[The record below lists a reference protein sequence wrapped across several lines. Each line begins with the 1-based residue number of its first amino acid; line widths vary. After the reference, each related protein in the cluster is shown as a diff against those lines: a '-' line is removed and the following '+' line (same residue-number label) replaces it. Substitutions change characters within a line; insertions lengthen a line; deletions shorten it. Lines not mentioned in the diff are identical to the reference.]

1 MATKKTQKTQKS
13 EPATPHITL
22 VNQVLTGD
30 LGKKLKLESISSKL
44 ASTEYN
50 PDQFPGLVLRIKN
63 PKASMLLFSSGKLV
77 CAGTKSMED
86 ANKAVNTAIKSLNK
100 LGYKIAA
107 NPELKVQNMVFY
119 GNLGFTLN
127 LNNLVM
133 KLDNTE
139 YEPEQF
145 PGLVYKITDPV
156 ASFLIFS
163 NGKIVVAGTK
173 SRETVEKAVEKLL
186 ATLKKVM

>member
-1 MATKKTQKTQKS
+1 MATKKPQKTSKS
-13 EPATPHITL
+13 EAKPQITL

-44 ASTEYN
+44 SSTEYN

-63 PKASMLLFSSGKLV
+63 PKASMLLFSSGKIV
-77 CAGTKSMED
+77 CAGTKSMDD

-100 LGYKIAA
+100 LGYKISP
-107 NPELKVQNMVFY
+107 NPVLKVQNMVFY
-119 GNLGFTLN
+119 GTLGFTLN

-173 SRETVEKAVEKLL
+173 SKETVDKAVDKLV
-186 ATLKKVM
+186 ATLKKFM